1 MPLAHVACCDQVF
14 TVEGA
19 LEHVATRKNR
29 CHWTWELLS
38 AMFQTSVAHP
48 SHVDASRISTT
59 VLTQD
64 CLRSVALDRFNDY
77 TVTPDDLWAS
87 FRGTMFHKQLEQYAA
102 STSYGE
108 ARFFVTD
115 LGVQIPAVKKA
126 IRLKKDRS
134 FSGSPDLVDPMAGTL
149 YDYKRTKEVPRYSY
163 VYDNHI
169 QQLNVNRWLVDHA
182 DTVEVVEPRLP
193 GEPGYDGLIAVRVDE
208 RGVIYATWDLLD
220 PEVRARFVPVEW
232 QELVIVYVDDRGPKP
247 IAVTKSIDVPKVGG
261 QGTKKARVA
270 DVWSDETAET
280 FIAEKYIAARA
291 ALTTGSAPIPAGWEG
306 QSKPLCNY
314 CPSRTLCADL
324 ERQGE

>member
-1 MPLAHVACCDQVF
+1 MPLAHVLCCDEVF

-48 SHVDASRISTT
+48 SNADASRISTT

-102 STSYGE
+102 TTSYGE

-126 IRLKKDRS
+126 IRSKKDRS
-134 FSGSPDLVDPMAGTL
+134 FSGSPDLVDPGAGTL

-182 DTVEVVEPRLP
+182 DTVEHL
-193 GEPGYDGLIAVRVDE
+193 
-208 RGVIYATWDLLD
+208 GVTYDLLD

-280 FIAEKYIAARA
+280 FIAERYIAARA

-324 ERQGE
+324 ERRGE